1 MDGFFLMFFAKPTK
15 RGGNPL
21 VEQILA
27 NKTWVST
34 NKYEVHWIGII
45 IGPYDFWD
53 DDWYDHWENGMKTV
67 EFLLLSQ
74 GKISGLLFW
83 P

>member
-1 MDGFFLMFFAKPTK
+1 MIFFAKPK
-15 RGGNPL
+15 KGENPL
-21 VEQILA
+21 VEQNFA

-45 IGPYDFWD
+45 DFWD
-53 DDWYDHWENGMKTV
+53 DDWYDNWENGMKTV
-67 EFLLLSQ
+67 ELLLLSQ
-74 GKISGLLFW
+74 GKISGLLIW